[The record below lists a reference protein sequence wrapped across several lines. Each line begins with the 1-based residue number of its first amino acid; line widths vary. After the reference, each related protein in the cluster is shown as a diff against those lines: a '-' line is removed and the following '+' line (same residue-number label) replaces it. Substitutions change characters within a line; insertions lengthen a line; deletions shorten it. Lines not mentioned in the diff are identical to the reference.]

1 MGKILSAKE
10 VRHEIA
16 QEIHMKVE
24 RFAKKGTKLCI
35 ALFRVGNNPD
45 DISYQ
50 IGIEKKFK
58 TYSME
63 VKNYVYEEDS
73 NYEDFKSGIL
83 EASQSEDIQ
92 GILIFQPLPKNFHY
106 DEIRNLIPKKKDME
120 GIGDG
125 NIAALVTHHPAN
137 TYLAPLSIMKFL
149 EFYQVD
155 LVGKHVVVL
164 GRGSTVGMPVSIMLI
179 HAHATVSVCNSKTL
193 NLREITKSADI
204 IVSAMGRKLM
214 IDESYV
220 SPGQIVLDVG
230 TIFEDGKLYG
240 DVNVEAIKDI
250 VAMVTPTPDGISSLT
265 TDMLALS
272 LLNSIR

>member
-10 VRHEIA
+10 VRYEIA
-16 QEIHMKVE
+16 KEINAKVE
-24 RFAKKGTKLCI
+24 SFHNEGIKPCI
-35 ALFRVGNNPD
+35 ALFRVGHNPD

-58 TYSME
+58 SYSME
-63 VKNYVYEEDS
+63 VKSYVYEEDA
-73 NYEDFKSGIL
+73 NYEDFKNGIL
-83 EASQSEDIQ
+83 EASQSEDIH
-92 GILIFQPLPKNFHY
+92 GILIFQPLPKNFYY

-120 GIGDG
+120 GIGDA

-137 TYLAPLSIMKFL
+137 IYLAPASIMKFL
-149 EFYQVD
+149 EFYKVD
-155 LVGKHVVVL
+155 LVGKRVVVL

-179 HAHATVSVCNSKTL
+179 HAHATVSVCNSKTA
-193 NLREITKSADI
+193 NLREMTKSADI
-204 IVSAMGRKLM
+204 IISAMGRKLM

-220 SPGQIVLDVG
+220 SPGQIILDAG
-230 TIFEDGKLYG
+230 TTFEDGKLYG

-272 LLNSIR
+272 LLSSM